1 MKIPGSPGTQGLS
14 RPPLI
19 FSPSL
24 PRRPDKERRK
34 IKSLSIFD
42 QLPILFRRFIVM
54 DGQRVKELLTTHLEK
69 GSLRWLKTVF
79 STFQDVDFDG
89 SLKPLFIN

>member
-1 MKIPGSPGTQGLS
+1 MSPGPITLSSTLPRLTAFMKIPGSPGTQGLS

-34 IKSLSIFD
+34 VKSLSIFD
-42 QLPILFRRFIVM
+42 QLLILFRRFIVM
-54 DGQRVKELLTTHLEK
+54 DGQRVKELLTTDLEK
-69 GSLRWLKTVF
+69 VA
-79 STFQDVDFDG
+79 
-89 SLKPLFIN
+89 